1 MTHRSRIPFILLF
14 LLPMLLVAAEAKADR
29 RIFGYVY
36 PALTLPQGGLEL
48 EHYAD
53 LGLAGW
59 DDPATPGV
67 EHAWSRPAWRHQIEL
82 EYGITDHLDFGFY
95 NVFSQDPFG
104 ALRFD
109 GVKLRSR
116 YRLGEVG
123 DHWMDTA
130 LYGELEYYGDE
141 VAAEEMIILGK
152 RVGRLEIAFNLVGEQ
167 EYSAATKEMEYAFKP
182 ALGVGFHVTPWLAL
196 SLEYHG
202 ELAFEDEEVEFVS
215 YLGPS
220 LSVAGRNFFW
230 TLAVL
235 PQIGNE
241 AGLARIQ
248 LRSLF
253 GITL

>member
-1 MTHRSRIPFILLF
+1 MTHRSRLLLTVLSFATAF
-14 LLPMLLVAAEAKADR
+14 LIAPAVHADR

-36 PALTLPQGGLEL
+36 PYQTLPQGGLEL
-48 EHYAD
+48 EHYLD

-59 DDPATPGV
+59 DNPATATV
-67 EHAWSRPAWRHQIEL
+67 EKAWSKPSWQHQIEL

-104 ALRFD
+104 TMKFD

-123 DHWMDTA
+123 DHLLDTA
-130 LYGELEYYGDE
+130 IYGELEYYGDKA
-141 VAAEEMIILGK
+141 AAEEMIILGK
-152 RVGRLEIAFNLVGEQ
+152 RAGRLEVSLNLRAEQ
-167 EYSAATKEMEYAFKP
+167 EYQFSGREMEFEFLP
-182 ALGVGFHVTPWLAL
+182 VLGVGYHLTPAVAL
-196 SLEYHG
+196 SLEYLG
-202 ELAFEDEEVEFVS
+202 TFSIEDEQSKFVS

-230 TLAVL
+230 TLAVQ
-235 PQIGNE
+235 PQLGNE

-248 LRSLF
+248 IRSLF